1 MKLVTPITAIICSTI
16 TLAMPVHA
24 GEGISWYAGGIMG
37 LTSTDV
43 TELDNT
49 DIENQIVFLTSD
61 VITSGTVNVLDADT
75 DDSGFGFKV
84 YGGAEIN
91 NFVGVE
97 AFYVDLGKFSQSI
110 DADVNLD
117 VIANEDVIG
126 NISAAADM
134 QPSGFGAAVLAKYP
148 VSDQFSVF
156 GKIGLSSMSVDLDA
170 QASFNGTLDD
180 EPFVVSQGFS
190 DKKSTIGLMFGLGAS
205 FNVHE
210 NWRARIEWERFDVDA
225 SDSNLDINLIS
236 GGVEYLF

>member
-1 MKLVTPITAIICSTI
+1 MKLVTPVIAIICSMTMF
-16 TLAMPVHA
+16 AMPLQA
-24 GEGISWYAGGIMG
+24 NEGMSWYMGGIMG

-43 TELDNT
+43 TEFDNT
-49 DIENQIVFLTSD
+49 DVENQIIFLTSD

-91 NFVGVE
+91 SFVGIE
-97 AFYVDLGKFSQSI
+97 AFYIDLGKFSQSI

-117 VIANEDVIG
+117 VIANDDVIG
-126 NISAAADM
+126 NLTTAADLK
-134 QPSGFGAAVLAKYP
+134 PSGFGAAVLAKYP
-148 VSDQFSVF
+148 VSDQFSVY
-156 GKIGLSSMSVDLDA
+156 GKIGLSSMSVDFDA
-170 QASFNGTLDD
+170 QASFSGTLDD
-180 EPFVVSQGFS
+180 EPFAVSQGFS
-190 DKKSTIGLMFGLGAS
+190 DKKNTTGLMFGLGAS

-225 SDSNLDINLIS
+225 SDSNLDINLVS